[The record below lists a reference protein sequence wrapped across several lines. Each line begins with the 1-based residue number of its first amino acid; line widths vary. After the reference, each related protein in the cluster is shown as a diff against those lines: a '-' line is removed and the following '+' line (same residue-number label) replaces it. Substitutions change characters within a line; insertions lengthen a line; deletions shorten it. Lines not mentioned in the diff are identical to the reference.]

1 MAKKGKRYTSAQE
14 QLDRNAEYPLVE
26 AIALSKRLATA
37 KFDETIELHLR
48 LGIDPRHSD
57 QQVRSTVMLP
67 NGSGKRVRVLVFA
80 EEGDD
85 LREAEAAGADYAGSD
100 ELIQRIQDGWLE
112 FEATIAVPSV
122 MRKVGRV
129 ARVLGP
135 RGLMP
140 TPKAGTVVQASD
152 IGRAVKEMK
161 AGRVEFRNDRSGNLH
176 LPIGKASFKENQLVE
191 NAEAVL
197 RAVQDAKPSGLK
209 GNYLRRVALA
219 STMGPGI
226 RVEMATLN

>member
-140 TPKAGTVVQASD
+140 TPKAGTVVQPSD

-176 LPIGKASFKENQLVE
+176 LPIGKASFKEDQLVE